1 MSVLIYNFSIMP
13 YEVQTELA
21 WAASFILVA
30 LILMLNLFSRWL
42 SRFASK

>member
-1 MSVLIYNFSIMP
+1 MLIYNFSIMP
-13 YEVQTELA
+13 YEFQNELA

-42 SRFASK
+42 SRFASR